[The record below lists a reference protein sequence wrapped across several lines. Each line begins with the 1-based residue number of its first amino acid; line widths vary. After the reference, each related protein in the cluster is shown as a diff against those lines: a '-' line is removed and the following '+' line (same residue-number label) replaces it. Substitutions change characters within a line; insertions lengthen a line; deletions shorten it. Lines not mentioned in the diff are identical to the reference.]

1 MPTKSQLAA
10 IAATFCL
17 AAPALAQQAQGDFP
31 DGPGK
36 ETFVNF
42 CGGCHDINRAR
53 AGYTPEGW
61 QTVMRMMDNFNVP
74 VPKQEVDTLTQY
86 LIKNFP
92 ERPRPTA
99 VVIPGPVEAAI
110 KLWQVPT

>member
-1 MPTKSQLAA
+1 MKFSRPVSTIVFA
-10 IAATFCL
+10 IASAIAL
-17 AAPALAQQAQGDFP
+17 AVPASAQQAQGDFP

-92 ERPRPTA
+92 
-99 VVIPGPVEAAI
+99 
-110 KLWQVPT
+110 

>member
-1 MPTKSQLAA
+1 MSKKRVASGIGALLCAAMPAS
-10 IAATFCL
+10 
-17 AAPALAQQAQGDFP
+17 AQQAQGDFP

-74 VPKQEVDTLTQY
+74 VAKQESDTVTQY
-86 LIKNFP
+86 LVKNFP
-92 ERPRPTA
+92 ERPRAPA
-99 VVIPGPVEAAI
+99 GGKPRPSPRPI
-110 KLWQVPT
+110 